1 MFINSHIASGY
12 IASWFE
18 TNKKEWIVL
27 WVFAAFVPDI
37 DGLWSKTV
45 VDHHSVLHTPIFWI
59 VICGTGWLIG
69 WFKNDKIIRRISYIL
84 FLGTQIHLMTDYI
97 TARTVGIKWL
107 YPFNDVDYFLYG
119 IMPEKGEIPV
129 WEMLVP
135 PYISFYFENRVLAMF
150 EVMINIIAL
159 VLYFFSGKKA
169 I

>member
-12 IASWFE
+12 IASRFE
-18 TNKKEWIVL
+18 TNKKEWIVF
-27 WVFAAFVPDI
+27 WIFAAFVPDI

-119 IMPEKGEIPV
+119 IIPEKGEIPI

>member
-69 WFKNDKIIRRISYIL
+69 WFKNDKIIKRISYIL

-119 IMPEKGEIPV
+119 IVPEKGEIPV

>member
-119 IMPEKGEIPV
+119 IIPEKGEIPV

-150 EVMINIIAL
+150 EVIINIIAL

>member
-12 IASWFE
+12 IASRFE
-18 TNKKEWIVL
+18 TNKKEWIVF
-27 WVFAAFVPDI
+27 WIFAAFVPDI

-69 WFKNDKIIRRISYIL
+69 WFKNDKIIKRISYIL

-119 IMPEKGEIPV
+119 IIPEKGEIPV

>member
-119 IMPEKGEIPV
+119 IIPEKGEIPV
-129 WEMLVP
+129 WEMFVP

>member
-12 IASWFE
+12 IASRFE
-18 TNKKEWIVL
+18 TNKKEWIVF
-27 WVFAAFVPDI
+27 WIFAAFVPDI

-119 IMPEKGEIPV
+119 IIPEKGEIPV

>member
-69 WFKNDKIIRRISYIL
+69 WFKNDKIIKRISYIL
-84 FLGTQIHLMTDYI
+84 LLGTQIHLMTDYI

>member
-69 WFKNDKIIRRISYIL
+69 WFKNDKITKRISYIL

-119 IMPEKGEIPV
+119 IIPEKGEIPV

-135 PYISFYFENRVLAMF
+135 PYISFYFENRVLAIF

>member
-69 WFKNDKIIRRISYIL
+69 WFKNDKIIKRISYIL

-107 YPFNDVDYFLYG
+107 YPFNNVDYFLYG
-119 IMPEKGEIPV
+119 IIPEKGEIPV